1 MIFKPCY
8 FYFFSI
14 LGEWGGWV
22 LESME
27 NSILFFF
34 FEGFPIREFSP
45 KNSCTQ
51 NVSCKISFGSIN
63 MLLVAQNIYIKLP
76 KIKVNHST
84 DFYSVNKMS
93 NIMQY

>member
-1 MIFKPCY
+1 MIFRPCY

-34 FEGFPIREFSP
+34 EGFPNP
-45 KNSCTQ
+45 K
-51 NVSCKISFGSIN
+51 FGP
-63 MLLVAQNIYIKLP
+63 NIYCGGLTY
-76 KIKVNHST
+76 KVGT
-84 DFYSVNKMS
+84 
-93 NIMQY
+93 NIQNGGLTYKTGINLNEGTNNGT

>member
-1 MIFKPCY
+1 MVGFWIVWKIPY
-8 FYFFSI
+8 FSFFLKAS
-14 LGEWGGWV
+14 L
-22 LESME
+22 
-27 NSILFFF
+27 
-34 FEGFPIREFSP
+34 REFSP